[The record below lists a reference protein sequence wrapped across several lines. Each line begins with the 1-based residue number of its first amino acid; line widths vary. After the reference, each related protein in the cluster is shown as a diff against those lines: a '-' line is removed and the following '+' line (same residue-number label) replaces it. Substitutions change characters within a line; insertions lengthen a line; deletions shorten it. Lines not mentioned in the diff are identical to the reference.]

1 MESMSPASLAS
12 LSSLLTPT
20 ESHAFHSFLS
30 SVNGPIAPIDQ
41 WIDVDKEKQALARA
55 TKDLMSLDAHSA
67 THGDHLYTHYSNPAS
82 SSHYTLPVHPPHSDS
97 SSRTPTPTSL
107 PPLPFQPISG
117 RQLSRAR
124 PLHPHPY
131 PTPPAAKQRRP
142 SRCTS
147 PPSPVIKPPQAQP
160 KPALLSASQKKANH
174 IQSEQKR
181 RANIRRGYEAL
192 CECVPALRE
201 AIREEEDAMAAADN
215 SSSSRSANATGKR
228 KSKSTAKGKD
238 GEEKIDGRAGPRSEN
253 VVLSKTIDYINELID
268 DRSALLARLH
278 RARSSLP
285 PGHPALI
292 PLPYL
297 NQHPGLDAERR
308 DGDEDTCPMWER
320 EWTGGHGT
328 LGNCGDDDDSS

>member
-1 MESMSPASLAS
+1 MGSMSPASLAS

-30 SVNGPIAPIDQ
+30 SVNGPTSIDD

-55 TKDLMSLDAHSA
+55 TKDLMSLDTQFVA
-67 THGDHLYTHYSNPAS
+67 HGDHLYSHLSNPSS
-82 SSHYTLPVHPPHSDS
+82 SSHYVLPHPPHSDS

-107 PPLPFQPISG
+107 PPFPFQQQTSG
-117 RQLSRAR
+117 RQSSRTR
-124 PLHPHPY
+124 PIHPHPY
-131 PTPPAAKQRRP
+131 PTPPAMKQRRP
-142 SRCTS
+142 SRCTGPNS
-147 PPSPVIKPPQAQP
+147 PTIKPPQAQP

-201 AIREEEDAMAAADN
+201 AIREEEEAMAAAN
-215 SSSSRSANATGKR
+215 ESITSRTTNVTGKR
-228 KSKSTAKGKD
+228 KGKPNVKGKD

-278 RARSSLP
+278 GARSSLP
-285 PGHPALI
+285 PGHPALV
-292 PLPYL
+292 PS
-297 NQHPGLDAERR
+297 NQYSGSGNERR
-308 DGDEDTCPMWER
+308 EGEDEDTGPLWER
-320 EWTGGHGT
+320 EWKGGHGT
-328 LGNCGDDDDSS
+328 LGNCGDDEDSS